1 MNKYSAAQKVIQDL
15 QEFNSM
21 NQGDDEELTEKKA
34 QTIRQMKEKLDER
47 IKQEKEDEVKRSK
60 DMLGIAQD

>member
-1 MNKYSAAQKVIQDL
+1 MNNYSAAQKVIQDL

-21 NQGDDEELTEKKA
+21 NQGDDEEHTEQRA
-34 QTIRQMKEKLDER
+34 QTIRQMKEKLEER

>member
-1 MNKYSAAQKVIQDL
+1 MNDYSAAQKVIQDL

-21 NQGDDEELTEKKA
+21 NQGDDDELTEKQA
-34 QTIRQMKEKLDER
+34 QTIRQMKEKLEER
-47 IKQEKEDEVKRSK
+47 IKQEQEDEVKRSK

>member
-1 MNKYSAAQKVIQDL
+1 MNDYSAAQKVIQDL

-21 NQGDDEELTEKKA
+21 NQGDDEELTEQRA
-34 QTIRQMKEKLDER
+34 QTIRQMKEKLEER
-47 IKQEKEDEVKRSK
+47 IKQEKEAEVKRSK

>member
-1 MNKYSAAQKVIQDL
+1 M

-34 QTIRQMKEKLDER
+34 QTIRQMKKKLDER

-60 DMLGIAQD
+60 DMLGIA